1 MFQSLYHDRQ
11 GVAVAPPTVPGG
23 LLGVPAK
30 GTIKKQKSIGMMSTV
45 RVCLRA
51 CLRACVCLLH
61 CAKPLGYLNLKGDS
75 LFTLTKWILMKVIWR
90 KLLSV

>member
-51 CLRACVCLLH
+51 CLDENNVLIKAAVCRL
-61 CAKPLGYLNLKGDS
+61 
-75 LFTLTKWILMKVIWR
+75 ILCKYAIIP
-90 KLLSV
+90 